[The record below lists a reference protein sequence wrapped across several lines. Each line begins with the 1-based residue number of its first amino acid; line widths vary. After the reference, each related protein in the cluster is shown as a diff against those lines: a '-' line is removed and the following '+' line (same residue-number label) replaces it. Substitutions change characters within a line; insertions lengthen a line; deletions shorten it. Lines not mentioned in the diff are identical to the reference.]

1 MQDPACELQ
10 PGSLRTISVLDRLLL
25 THPVWLQL
33 SFNSDSAQQVL
44 QAEPKGAFLVRRCSS
59 SQKKV
64 LCVRLTEDNA
74 PSAFRQ
80 CVIRE
85 EESTF
90 SLESSAVSFPDLC
103 RLVAFYCI
111 SRDIL
116 PFPLELPEAIAKA
129 SSHRQLESLSHMG
142 MEFWSSP
149 LNFRTPR
156 NGPPAADQPGQ
167 ESRGLFV
174 GRGPQQG
181 ALCYINP
188 LFLREP
194 PSRGALHKRHRFKR
208 SLRVRVSTETS
219 MALSSPPRSTELD
232 CAEPSLPLQKRA
244 STASG
249 LLRRTQAL
257 SPTSEEEEE
266 LIPKDPQQNQEESG
280 QGEEQEDGGAE
291 AGLVLER
298 RRAPS
303 LAELDS
309 SSSFSSLEEAEDRPP
324 PKAAGPAPSAPGP
337 APAAA
342 PRHPGSGLRRMSAA
356 FVTLFAPEKRVAQLV
371 DELSQ
376 DRRSAFGVLVQDF
389 LLQQREELEAQ
400 ALAQGSFAAA
410 AAAAP
415 LLQGL
420 RRFLSQAKRFLLDCG
435 ELEPPIETLVP
446 EKEKDLALEKAMF
459 GCVLKP
465 LKTQLDQTLLS
476 LHTKDGSMQR
486 LADSLRDSQQVA
498 MKRFG
503 VRVGVPDARGLE
515 RMKQKLSLMQRTH
528 SPIDKVLLLLQ
539 VCKGIYNAMGPN
551 PGQEFGTDEF
561 LPVLS
566 YVLVQCNLPQILL
579 QVEYM
584 MELLEP
590 SWLTGE
596 GGYYLTSVYASL
608 CLIQSQSDTVPP
620 NGLTREAQ
628 EALKEWNRR
637 RSQEAQNQKDAQHN
651 QRFVRVLFQ
660 DGDCS
665 IVRTLLWKVGDTP
678 EALARLCVL
687 KFGVSDPE
695 QYGLYWRDGG
705 EMRPV
710 PPQAQPS
717 DLPACSG
724 GGPTL
729 AFLRCDQDFGK
740 ARKLT
745 RGGAVDLGESV
756 CEE

>member
-266 LIPKDPQQNQEESG
+266 LIPKDPQQ
-280 QGEEQEDGGAE
+280 
-291 AGLVLER
+291 
-298 RRAPS
+298 
-303 LAELDS
+303 
-309 SSSFSSLEEAEDRPP
+309 
-324 PKAAGPAPSAPGP
+324 
-337 APAAA
+337 
-342 PRHPGSGLRRMSAA
+342 
-356 FVTLFAPEKRVAQLV
+356 LV

-400 ALAQGSFAAA
+400 ALAQGSSAAA
-410 AAAAP
+410 AAPP

-710 PPQAQPS
+710 PPGAAVR
-717 DLPACSG
+717 PARLQRG
-724 GGPTL
+724 ATL

>member
-1 MQDPACELQ
+1 MQD
-10 PGSLRTISVLDRLLL
+10 SLRSISVLDRLLL
-25 THPVWLQL
+25 THPIWLQL
-33 SFNSDSAQQVL
+33 SFNSDSTQQVL
-44 QAEPKGAFLVRRCSS
+44 QGEPQGAFLVCRCNR

-64 LCVRLTEDNA
+64 LCVRLTDDST
-74 PSAFRQ
+74 PSTIRQ
-80 CVIRE
+80 CAIRE

-90 SLESSAVSFPDLC
+90 SLESSAISFPDLC

-116 PFPLELPEAIAKA
+116 PFPLELPEAIAEA

-142 MEFWSSP
+142 IEFWSSP
-149 LNFRTPR
+149 LNLRTPR
-156 NGPPAADQPGQ
+156 NGPPPADQAAQ
-167 ESRGLFV
+167 VSHGLPL
-174 GRGPQQG
+174 GRSGQG

-219 MALSSPPRSTELD
+219 MTLSSPPCSADLD
-232 CAEPSLPLQKRA
+232 CSEPSLPLQKRA

-249 LLRRTQAL
+249 LLRRTAAL
-257 SPTSEEEEE
+257 LPTSEEEED
-266 LIPKDPQQNQEESG
+266 LIPKDPQQNQEELG
-280 QGEEQEDGGAE
+280 HEEGGLE
-291 AGLVLER
+291 VGLVLER

-309 SSSFSSLEEAEDRPP
+309 SSSFSSLEETEECPERPP
-324 PKAAGPAPSAPGP
+324 SKQGAAPSAPRR
-337 APAAA
+337 A
-342 PRHPGSGLRRMSAA
+342 GSGLRRMSAA

-371 DELSQ
+371 EELSQ
-376 DRRSAFGVLVQDF
+376 DRRSAFGALVQDF
-389 LLQQREELEAQ
+389 LQQQWEELGPKGRVSAV
-400 ALAQGSFAAA
+400 A
-410 AAAAP
+410 
-415 LLQGL
+415 LLQDL
-420 RRFLSQAKRFLLDCG
+420 RRFLSQAKCFLIDSG

-446 EKEKDLALEKAMF
+446 ENEKDLALEKAMF
-459 GCVLKP
+459 GCILKP
-465 LKTQLDQTLLS
+465 LKAQLDQALLS
-476 LHTKDGSMQR
+476 LHAQDGSTQR
-486 LADSLRDSQQVA
+486 LANSLQSSQEGPLE
-498 MKRFG
+498 RFG
-503 VRVGVPDARGLE
+503 VHVGVPDARGLE
-515 RMKQKLSLMQRTH
+515 RLRQKLVLMQRTH

-539 VCKGIYNAMGPN
+539 VCKCIYKAMGP
-551 PGQEFGTDEF
+551 PSGKEFGTEEF
-561 LPVLS
+561 LPALS
-566 YVLVQCNLPQILL
+566 YVLVKCNLPQILL

-608 CLIQSQSDTVPP
+608 CLIQSQPEPVPP
-620 NGLTREAQ
+620 NGLTNEAQ
-628 EALKEWNRR
+628 QSLKEWSRR
-637 RSQEAQNQKDAQHN
+637 RSQEAQNQRDSQHN

-660 DGDCS
+660 EGECS
-665 IVRTLLWKVGDTP
+665 IVRTVLWKAGDSGD
-678 EALARLCVL
+678 ALAQLCVHR
-687 KFGVSDPE
+687 FGVSEPE
-695 QYGLYWRDGG
+695 QYGLYWREGG
-705 EMRPV
+705 EMHPL

-717 DLPACSG
+717 DLPTHSG
-724 GGPTL
+724 GSPTL

>member
-1 MQDPACELQ
+1 MQDPVCQ
-10 PGSLRTISVLDRLLL
+10 STL
-25 THPVWLQL
+25 T
-33 SFNSDSAQQVL
+33 SAQQVL
-44 QAEPKGAFLVRRCSS
+44 QGEPKGAFLVRRCSRT
-59 SQKKV
+59 QKKV

-74 PSAFRQ
+74 PSAIRL

-116 PFPLELPEAIAKA
+116 PFPLELPEAIANA

-142 MEFWSSP
+142 VEFWGSP
-149 LNFRTPR
+149 LNVRTPR
-156 NGPPAADQPGQ
+156 NGPPPADQSGQ
-167 ESRGLFV
+167 EGRALFP
-174 GRGPQQG
+174 GQG

-208 SLRVRVSTETS
+208 SLR
-219 MALSSPPRSTELD
+219 
-232 CAEPSLPLQKRA
+232 KRA
-244 STASG
+244 SSAAGG

-257 SPTSEEEEE
+257 SPPSEEEDQT
-266 LIPKDPQQNQEESG
+266 PKDPQQNQEE
-280 QGEEQEDGGAE
+280 QEEGGAE
-291 AGLVLER
+291 SGLALER

-303 LAELDS
+303 LADLDS
-309 SSSFSSLEEAEDRPP
+309 SSSFSSLEEAEDWPERVPS
-324 PKAAGPAPSAPGP
+324 KAGPAPNP
-337 APAAA
+337 A
-342 PRHPGSGLRRMSAA
+342 RRQPGSGLRRMSAA
-356 FVTLFAPEKRVAQLV
+356 FVALFAPEKRVAQLV

-376 DRRSAFGVLVQDF
+376 DRRSAFGALVQDF
-389 LLQQREELEAQ
+389 LEQQRAELKPQ
-400 ALAQGSFAAA
+400 APGASAV
-410 AAAAP
+410 P

-420 RRFLSQAKRFLLDCG
+420 RRFLSQAKCFLLDCG

-465 LKTQLDQTLLS
+465 LKPQLDQALLS

-486 LADSLRDSQQVA
+486 LADSLRTGQEGA
-498 MKRFG
+498 PERFG
-503 VRVGVPDARGLE
+503 VRVGVPNAQDLE
-515 RMKQKLSLMQRTH
+515 RMKQKLMLMQRTH

-539 VCKGIYNAMGPN
+539 VCKGIYNAMGPT
-551 PGQEFGTDEF
+551 PGQAFGTDEF

-566 YVLVQCNLPQILL
+566 YVLVQCNLPQVLL

-608 CLIQSQSDTVPP
+608 CLIQSQSEPVPP

-628 EALKEWNRR
+628 ESLKEWNQR
-637 RSQEAQNQKDAQHN
+637 RSQEAQNQKETQHN
-651 QRFVRVLFQ
+651 QKFVRVLFQ
-660 DGDCS
+660 DGDGS
-665 IVRTLLWKVGDTP
+665 VVRTLLWKPGDTP
-678 EALARLCVL
+678 EALAQLCVL
-687 KFGVSDPE
+687 KFGVTEPE

-705 EMRPV
+705 ETRPL
-710 PPQAQPS
+710 PPQTQPS
-717 DLPACSG
+717 DLPSCS
-724 GGPTL
+724 GPTL

-745 RGGAVDLGESV
+745 RVGAVDLGESV

>member
-1 MQDPACELQ
+1 MDVCELQ
-10 PGSLRTISVLDRLLL
+10 SGSLRTISVLDRLLL
-25 THPVWLQL
+25 THPIWLQL
-33 SFNSDSAQQVL
+33 SFNTDSAHQVL
-44 QAEPKGAFLVRRCSS
+44 QAEPKGAFLVRRCSQ

-64 LCVRLTEDNA
+64 LCVRLTEDSA
-74 PSAFRQ
+74 PSAIRQ

-116 PFPLELPEAIAKA
+116 PFPLELPEAIVKA

-142 MEFWSSP
+142 LEFWSSP

-156 NGPPAADQPGQ
+156 NGPPPADQPG
-167 ESRGLFV
+167 GLFL
-174 GRGPQQG
+174 GRGGQQV

-208 SLRVRVSTETS
+208 SLRVRVSTESS
-219 MALSSPPRSTELD
+219 MTLSSPPRSTELD
-232 CAEPSLPLQKRA
+232 CAEPSLPQQKRA
-244 STASG
+244 STNAG

-266 LIPKDPQQNQEESG
+266 LIPHDPQQVRTPSNRFSSAQFSSEAEE
-280 QGEEQEDGGAE
+280 GGPE
-291 AGLVLER
+291 AGLALER

-309 SSSFSSLEEAEDRPP
+309 NSSFSSLEEAEDTPQRPAA
-324 PKAAGPAPSAPGP
+324 PKAAPPAKP
-337 APAAA
+337 
-342 PRHPGSGLRRMSAA
+342 PRAGSGLRRMSAA

-376 DRRSAFGVLVQDF
+376 DRRSAFGALVQDF
-389 LLQQREELEAQ
+389 LQQQRKELEPPAQ
-400 ALAQGSFAAA
+400 APGPALT
-410 AAAAP
+410 

-420 RRFLSQAKRFLLDCG
+420 RHFLSQAKCFLLACG

-465 LKTQLDQTLLS
+465 LKAQLDQALLS

-486 LADSLRDSQQVA
+486 LADSLRDGQQGA
-498 MKRFG
+498 AKRFG
-503 VRVGVPDARGLE
+503 VLVGVPDAHGLE
-515 RMKQKLSLMQRTH
+515 RMKQKLVLMQRTH

-539 VCKGIYNAMGPN
+539 VCKGIYNAMGSN
-551 PGQEFGTDEF
+551 PRQEFGTDEF

-566 YVLVQCNLPQILL
+566 YVLVQCNLPQVLL

-596 GGYYLTSVYASL
+596 GGYYLTSIYASL
-608 CLIQSQSDTVPP
+608 CLIQSQSEPVPP
-620 NGLTREAQ
+620 SGVTREAQ
-628 EALKEWNRR
+628 ESLKEWTRR
-637 RSQEAQNQKDAQHN
+637 RSQEAQNQKDTQQN
-651 QRFVRVLFQ
+651 QRFARVLFQ
-660 DGDCS
+660 DGECS
-665 IVRTLLWKVGDTP
+665 IVRTVLWKAGDSV

-687 KFGVSDPE
+687 KFGVSEPE
-695 QYGLYWRDGG
+695 QYSLYWRDGG
-705 EMRPV
+705 ETRPV
-710 PPQAQPS
+710 PPQAQPT
-717 DLPACSG
+717 DLPSCSG
-724 GGPTL
+724 HGPTL
-729 AFLRCDQDFGK
+729 AFLRSDQDFGK

>member
-1 MQDPACELQ
+1 MFGNEKEREGKIDGENEKMQDSLCELQ
-10 PGSLRTISVLDRLLL
+10 TGSLRTISVLDRLLL

-44 QAEPKGAFLVRRCSS
+44 QGEPQGAFLVRRCSR

-64 LCVRLTEDNA
+64 LCVRLTDDST
-74 PSAFRQ
+74 PSAIRQ
-80 CVIRE
+80 CIIRE

-90 SLESSAVSFPDLC
+90 SLESSAISFPDLC

-142 MEFWSSP
+142 IEFWSSP
-149 LNFRTPR
+149 LNFRTPH
-156 NGPPAADQPGQ
+156 NGPPPTDQLGQ
-167 ESRGLFV
+167 ESHGLLL
-174 GRGPQQG
+174 GCGGQG

-194 PSRGALHKRHRFKR
+194 PSRGALQKRHRFKR

-219 MALSSPPRSTELD
+219 MTLSSPPRSAELD

-249 LLRRTQAL
+249 LLRRTPAL
-257 SPTSEEEEE
+257 SPTSEEEED
-266 LIPKDPQQNQEESG
+266 LIPKEQPGQEEET
-280 QGEEQEDGGAE
+280 QQEEGGTE
-291 AGLVLER
+291 AGLALER

-309 SSSFSSLEEAEDRPP
+309 SSSFSSLEEAEECPERLPV
-324 PKAAGPAPSAPGP
+324 KAGSASST
-337 APAAA
+337 
-342 PRHPGSGLRRMSAA
+342 PRQPGSGLRRMSAA

-371 DELSQ
+371 EELSQ
-376 DRRSAFGVLVQDF
+376 DRRSAFGAVVQDF
-389 LLQQREELEAQ
+389 LQQQREELEN
-400 ALAQGSFAAA
+400 QGRASAVS
-410 AAAAP
+410 

-420 RRFLSQAKRFLLDCG
+420 RHFLSQAKCFLLDCG

-446 EKEKDLALEKAMF
+446 ENEKDLALEKAMF

-465 LKTQLDQTLLS
+465 LKAQLDQVLLS
-476 LHTKDGSMQR
+476 LHAQDGSTQR
-486 LADSLRDSQQVA
+486 LADSLCSSQEGVLE
-498 MKRFG
+498 RFG
-503 VRVGVPDARGLE
+503 VRVSVPDARGVE
-515 RMKQKLSLMQRTH
+515 RIRQKLVLMQRTH

-539 VCKGIYNAMGPN
+539 VCKCIYKAMGP
-551 PGQEFGTDEF
+551 PSGQEFGTEEF
-561 LPVLS
+561 LPALT
-566 YVLVQCNLPQILL
+566 YVLVQCNFPQILL

-608 CLIQSQSDTVPP
+608 CLIQSKPGPLPP
-620 NGLTREAQ
+620 NGLTQEAQ
-628 EALKEWNRR
+628 ESLKEWSRR
-637 RSQEAQNQKDAQHN
+637 RTQDAQTQRDAQQN

-660 DGDCS
+660 DGEGS
-665 IVRTLLWKVGDTP
+665 IVRTLLWKAGDSGDT
-678 EALARLCVL
+678 LAQLCVL
-687 KFGVSDPE
+687 KFGVAEPE
-695 QYGLYWRDGG
+695 QYALYWRDGG
-705 EMRPV
+705 ETRPL

-717 DLPACSG
+717 DLPSHIG
-724 GGPTL
+724 GGATL